1 MVTSIDPV
9 ASLSSQNLVRNL
21 EPLPQLSEQLPQS
34 DHDDQSMITF
44 SEGAEDACI
53 VNTWLC
59 YVLQSLATPDKA
71 LTTGYTLCVPAAH
84 C

>member
-34 DHDDQSMITF
+34 DHGDQSMITF

-53 VNTWLC
+53 VN
-59 YVLQSLATPDKA
+59 A
-71 LTTGYTLCVPAAH
+71 
-84 C
+84 